1 MRDEIEGLRK
11 RKALA
16 SEPGTEE
23 AIARQR
29 ARGKLLARER
39 IDHLVDPGSFQ
50 ELGMFVEHRSNEPT
64 MQGRHPETDGV
75 VAGMATIDDRDVC
88 VFAQD
93 PTVFGGSVGKAGGA
107 KIAALQD
114 LALEMRVPIIGIS
127 DGGGAR
133 IQEGVDGLAAYGAIF
148 HRNVRASGIVPQ
160 ISVILGI
167 STGGASYSPALTDF
181 TFMVEGTSAMSITGP
196 DVVKAATNE
205 DVTAMELGG
214 AEVHATKSGVAQFVA
229 DDERSCLDEVR
240 RLLGFLPDDHGST
253 APRRPTRH
261 DRLRRAPELAQILP
275 ADMNATYDVRDLLAP
290 IVDDAELLEY
300 SARWAPNI
308 VCAFARLDGQA
319 IGVVA
324 NQPAVFAG
332 TLDLDACQKA
342 ARFVRTCD
350 AFNLPIVTVVD
361 SPGFLPGVHQEHGGM
376 IRHGAKLLYAY
387 AEATVPRIQLVV
399 RKGYGTAYV
408 VLGSKSTG
416 TDLVF
421 AWPTAQIAVMGSAGA
436 VDVLHRTELAE
447 ADDPTGLRARLLAE
461 YEERWANPY
470 DAARLGMV
478 DDVIEPP
485 DTRPVLIRAL
495 RPLARKERAVPPR
508 KHGNIPF

>member
-1 MRDEIEGLRK
+1 MDEEIAALRK

-16 SEPGTEE
+16 AEPGAEV
-23 AIARQR
+23 AVARQR
-29 ARGKLLARER
+29 DRGKLLARER
-39 IDHLVDPGSFQ
+39 IDYLVDPGSFQ
-50 ELGMFVEHRSNEPT
+50 ELGMFVEHRSNEPA
-64 MQGRHPETDGV
+64 MQDRHPETDGV
-75 VAGMATIDDRDVC
+75 VTGMATIDDRDVF

-107 KIAALQD
+107 KIAAVQR
-114 LALEMRVPIIGIS
+114 LALEARLPIIGIN

-148 HRNVRASGIVPQ
+148 HQNVAASGVIPQ
-160 ISVILGI
+160 ISVIMGI

-181 TFMVEGTSAMSITGP
+181 TFMVDGTSAMSITGP
-196 DVVKAATNE
+196 DVVRAATNE
-205 DVTAMELGG
+205 HVTAMDLGG
-214 AEVHATKSGVAQFVA
+214 ADVHATKSGVAQFIA
-229 DDERSCLDEVR
+229 GDERSCLDEVR
-240 RLLGFLPDDHGST
+240 RLLAFLPDNNRST
-253 APRRPTRH
+253 PPRRGPRH
-261 DRLRRAPELAQILP
+261 DRQRRAPELAQILP
-275 ADMNATYDVRDLLAP
+275 SDINDRYDVRDLLAP
-290 IVDDAELLEY
+290 IVDDGDLLEY
-300 SARWAPNI
+300 AQRWAPNI
-308 VCAFARLDGQA
+308 VCAFARLDGQP

-324 NQPAVFAG
+324 NQPAVHAG
-332 TLDLDACQKA
+332 VLVVDACQKA
-342 ARFVRTCD
+342 SRFVRTCD

-399 RKGYGTAYV
+399 RKGYGAAYI

-421 AWPTAQIAVMGSAGA
+421 AWPTAQIATMGSAGA
-436 VDVLHRTELAE
+436 VDVLHGTELAE
-447 ADDPTGLRARLLAE
+447 ADDPTGLRARLVQE

-495 RPLARKERAVPPR
+495 RPLAGKERAVPPR

>member
-1 MRDEIEGLRK
+1 MDDEIAGLRK

-16 SEPGTEE
+16 REPGAES
-23 AIARQR
+23 AVARQR
-29 ARGKLLARER
+29 DRGKLLARER
-39 IDHLVDPGSFQ
+39 IEHLVDPGSFQ
-50 ELGMFVEHRSNEPT
+50 ELGMFVEHRSNEPA
-64 MQGRHPETDGV
+64 MKDKHLETDGV
-75 VAGMATIDDRDVC
+75 VTGMATIDDRDVF

-114 LALEMRVPIIGIS
+114 LALEAGVPIVGIN

-148 HRNVRASGIVPQ
+148 VRNMRASGVIPQ
-160 ISVILGI
+160 ISVIMGI

-181 TFMVEGTSAMSITGP
+181 TFMVEGTAAMSITGP

-205 DVTAMELGG
+205 DVTAFDLGG
-214 AEVHATKSGVAQFVA
+214 AHVHSERSGVAQFVA
-229 DDERSCLDEVR
+229 ADERTCLDEVR
-240 RLLGFLPDDHGST
+240 RLLSFLPDSHKTT
-253 APRRPTRH
+253 APDRGRRH
-261 DRLRRAPELAQILP
+261 DRERRAPELAEILP
-275 ADMNATYDVRDLLAP
+275 TDINGRYDVRELLAP
-290 IVDDAELLEY
+290 IVDDGDLLEY

-308 VCAFARLDGQA
+308 VCAFARLDGRA
-319 IGVVA
+319 IGIVA
-324 NQPAVFAG
+324 NQPAVHAG
-332 TLDLDACQKA
+332 VLDNDACQKA

-350 AFNLPIVTVVD
+350 AFNLPIITVVD
-361 SPGFLPGVHQEHGGM
+361 SPGFLPGVHQEHGGA
-376 IRHGAKLLYAY
+376 IRHGSKLLYAY

-399 RKGYGTAYV
+399 RKGYGAAYV

-421 AWPTAQIAVMGSAGA
+421 AWPTAEIAIMGGAGA
-436 VDVLHRTELAE
+436 VDVLHGAELA
-447 ADDPTGLRARLLAE
+447 ASDDPSGTRARLVRE
-461 YEERWANPY
+461 YQERYANPY

-495 RPLARKERAVPPR
+495 RPLLRKERPVPSR